1 MSGKLNI
8 KSIIAIAAVTVLT
21 AIAIIGTVVFLK
33 DKGTSEATEIASE
46 NGVNSSGTETIN
58 VQENGVKE
66 ETQEQNGENNQILT
80 TDGITNNENNL
91 ETQQNANQ
99 PNANLRANNNT
110 NSSTNSNSTSGTN
123 YANNTQTNNAQRNT
137 TQGNSQQNNMQ
148 GQQTGNQ
155 NSNNQGN
162 NNSQGTDNIEGSTI
176 RRVTEGELVQVTD
189 DRVVRW
195 TPINIEAE
203 NASAR
208 ITGENNRDI
217 EINKTAISKTG
228 TNLVRTG
235 EEITYNLQVKNNGK
249 EDYKN
254 IEIADNIPENTTY
267 VETQD
272 NSLKIKEND
281 KVIGLKWYIDIKS
294 GETVGIQF
302 TVKVNENI
310 TGTILN
316 MAIANGTPSEEVKT
330 AIIEQ
335 EKTSIVSR
343 EFNENWKTIQEPAK
357 INDRITYTITVK
369 NTGDIDGKTTV
380 KDTDLKEIL
389 ADGKAEMVGDVS
401 ILKDE
406 EIVSKDKKAEDLI
419 NGIKEIEV
427 SAHGE
432 AKVIFTIK
440 INKIQGEIKN
450 IALIG
455 NDEEKPTD
463 PDITDTVNITGI
475 KTNTPEDKVKEKELI
490 TYTIKLSNS
499 GNKPGEAIVKDKI
512 SEYTTLVEKSIKIND
527 KETEYT
533 QTDLEKGITVTVPA
547 GENTAT
553 LSFTVKVKPL
563 EKENKMVAEVNTKE
577 STGTPVKSPIVG
589 VFYGASSPESDPY
602 VTVGKTVKKGDIIC
616 IIEAMKVMNEI
627 KAPCDGTVTSIL
639 VENEALVEYDQAL
652 MVIEENV

>member
-1 MSGKLNI
+1 MSGKLNM
-8 KSIIAIAAVTVLT
+8 KSIIAIAAVTILT
-21 AIAIIGTVVFLK
+21 AIAITGTVVFLK

-46 NGVNSSGTETIN
+46 NGVNGSGTETIN

-66 ETQEQNGENNQILT
+66 EKQEQNGENNQILT
-80 TDGITNNENNL
+80 TDGIANNEKNS
-91 ETQQNANQ
+91 ETQQNVNQ
-99 PNANLRANNNT
+99 QNANL
-110 NSSTNSNSTSGTN
+110 
-123 YANNTQTNNAQRNT
+123 
-137 TQGNSQQNNMQ
+137 QQNNMQ

-176 RRVTEGELVQVTD
+176 RRVTEGEFVQVTD

-294 GETVGIQF
+294 EETVGIQF

-369 NTGDIDGKTTV
+369 NTGDIDGKTT
-380 KDTDLKEIL
+380 KKYHLHLNI
-389 ADGKAEMVGDVS
+389 
-401 ILKDE
+401 
-406 EIVSKDKKAEDLI
+406 SK
-419 NGIKEIEV
+419 N
-427 SAHGE
+427 
-432 AKVIFTIK
+432 
-440 INKIQGEIKN
+440 
-450 IALIG
+450 
-455 NDEEKPTD
+455 
-463 PDITDTVNITGI
+463 
-475 KTNTPEDKVKEKELI
+475 
-490 TYTIKLSNS
+490 
-499 GNKPGEAIVKDKI
+499 
-512 SEYTTLVEKSIKIND
+512 
-527 KETEYT
+527 
-533 QTDLEKGITVTVPA
+533 
-547 GENTAT
+547 
-553 LSFTVKVKPL
+553 
-563 EKENKMVAEVNTKE
+563 
-577 STGTPVKSPIVG
+577 
-589 VFYGASSPESDPY
+589 
-602 VTVGKTVKKGDIIC
+602 
-616 IIEAMKVMNEI
+616 
-627 KAPCDGTVTSIL
+627 
-639 VENEALVEYDQAL
+639 
-652 MVIEENV
+652 